1 MSEKQIMV
9 ELNFSSDLKKF
20 LFTLRKK
27 NVINERRFV
36 QGLDEIK
43 IPQKNVPN
51 HLVPLIDMF
60 GLLSNDREIHHLDQ
74 TLFTIETKMKKAI
87 QAWET
92 GTLSKEET
100 KDLLT
105 ELVSQKSKS
114 TNKRKKLQLRIQTKV
129 TRLSSLKKKFH
140 FDFEGF
146 ISFLLQTG
154 EIKKIS
160 DLTTE
165 FNNIWARY
173 STGVIAEDKPI
184 QETQLL
190 DDVEIDILKFL
201 MVPIEENN
209 RAVFDLDDVI
219 QPLDVDMNSP
229 SSLLRSKD
237 DSETSDIENGEPGA
251 ILERKTPSPWN
262 LVGTVAYNASK
273 KPIGLFRP
281 PITVDETI
289 YLPIV
294 QEESLSLSTLKRS
307 YGDILNH
314 ARLDLNVTTT
324 QQIRAA
330 IAETIEVPEELAL
343 QPSLFNQWV
352 ADMGVEVVPAKPHL
366 TKVKFAKISDIDA
379 SSKESTVKDEELK
392 DIRVPAWIPASG
404 EKVSEPKN
412 VGQNIIGMAG
422 SNFGKIVGIMD
433 ETPFGQS
440 LVIKRK
446 VPPSY
451 LLDLYLEGLG
461 KRNLVELRVGIAK
474 KLNIGEGEA
483 FSAENLWQ
491 INFQERLL
499 ISPHEIICSYFTV
512 LPAAAFTYSEKIR
525 GKIGVYFHSIPETFR
540 YLIGKQMIFNEEEKG
555 LIYGFS
561 VLHGELNVLWSSKSP
576 VEMIQEI
583 GRKTSTQYVNRF
595 QKRVSLA
602 LGIPH
607 EESYWPSNL
616 ARYFMNFIWLEETQG
631 LIEAISVIEERFS
644 LQKVL
649 FSDIE
654 EISKDGLKCR
664 KTSG

>member
-1 MSEKQIMV
+1 MV
-9 ELNFSSDLKKF
+9 ELNFSSDLKKL

-27 NVINERRFV
+27 NVIDEGRFV
-36 QGLDEIK
+36 QSLDEIK
-43 IPQKNVPN
+43 IPSKNVPN
-51 HLVPLIDMF
+51 QLVPLIDMF
-60 GLLSNDREIHHLDQ
+60 GLLYIDKEIHHLDQ
-74 TLFTIETKMKKAI
+74 SLLTIETKIKEAI
-87 QAWET
+87 QTWEI
-92 GTLSKEET
+92 GALSKKET

-105 ELVSQKSKS
+105 ELVLQK
-114 TNKRKKLQLRIQTKV
+114 NKLAFKREQLQLRIQTKV
-129 TRLSSLKKKFH
+129 TRLSALKKEFH

-154 EIKKIS
+154 EIEKIS
-160 DLTTE
+160 DLTTK

-173 STGVIAEDKPI
+173 STGVVAEDKPI
-184 QETQLL
+184 QETQVL

-201 MVPIEENN
+201 MVPIAENN
-209 RAVFDLDDVI
+209 RTVFDLDDVI
-219 QPLDVDMNSP
+219 QPIDVDLNSH
-229 SSLLRSKD
+229 SSLLRPKD
-237 DSETSDIENGEPGA
+237 DSESTADIENRESDAIPGR
-251 ILERKTPSPWN
+251 ILSSPWN
-262 LVGTVAYNASK
+262 LVGTVAFNSSK

-281 PITVDETI
+281 PIRVDETI
-289 YLPIV
+289 FLPIV
-294 QEESLSLSTLKRS
+294 REEPLSLSILKRS
-307 YGDILNH
+307 YGEILNQ
-314 ARLDLNVTTT
+314 ANLDLNVTTT
-324 QQIRAA
+324 QQIRTA
-330 IAETIEVPEELAL
+330 IAETIKVPEELAL
-343 QPSLFNQWV
+343 QPSFFNQWV
-352 ADMGVEVVPAKPHL
+352 ADFGVEVVPAKPHL
-366 TKVKFAKISDIDA
+366 TKVKFAKISAIDV
-379 SSKESTVKDEELK
+379 SSEPTVKDEELK
-392 DIRVPAWIPASG
+392 DISVPAWIPASG
-404 EKVSEPKN
+404 EKVSDPKN

-440 LVIKRK
+440 LIIKRK

-451 LLDLYLEGLG
+451 LLDLYLEGLE

-540 YLIGKQMIFNEEEKG
+540 YLIGKQVIFNEKEKG
-555 LIYGFS
+555 SIYGFS
-561 VLHGELNVLWSSKSP
+561 VLHGVLNVLWSSKSP

-664 KTSG
+664 KISG